1 MALIIKQLVIRGEVI
16 DDSTSFKKEEELNY
30 EKMKHLLENMKR
42 EIESQCM
49 EKISSAIG
57 NTLIR

>member
-1 MALIIKQLVIRGEVI
+1 MTLIIKQLVIRGEVI

-30 EKMKHLLENMKR
+30 EKMKHLLEDMKR

-49 EKISSAIG
+49 EKISSVIG